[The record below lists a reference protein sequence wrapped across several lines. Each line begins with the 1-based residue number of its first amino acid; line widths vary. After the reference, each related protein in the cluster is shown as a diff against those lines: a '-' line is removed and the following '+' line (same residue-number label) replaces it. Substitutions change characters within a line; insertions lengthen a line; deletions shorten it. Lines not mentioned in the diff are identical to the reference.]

1 MGAVL
6 TAGGPRLPP
15 PGLLTLTDNPPPSC
29 RRVWQEMSLLSGSD
43 VSWGLVALICKLW
56 DIGPLEL
63 EGPKALALEGSVDG
77 RCLQCVH
84 PQI

>member
-1 MGAVL
+1 
-6 TAGGPRLPP
+6 
-15 PGLLTLTDNPPPSC
+15 
-29 RRVWQEMSLLSGSD
+29 MSLLSGSD